1 MVKIVTGDVLEI
13 LGRSSDVEWV
23 ERIEEGGDVEREENT
38 DLSLVRQRVHQE
50 EEEVGSRESLE

>member
-38 DLSLVRQRVHQE
+38 DLSLV
-50 EEEVGSRESLE
+50 

>member
-23 ERIEEGGDVEREENT
+23 ERIEEGGDVEREKNT

>member
-13 LGRSSDVEWV
+13 LGRSSDVKWV
-23 ERIEEGGDVEREENT
+23 ERIEVGGDVEREKNT

>member
-50 EEEVGSRESLE
+50 EEVGSRESLE